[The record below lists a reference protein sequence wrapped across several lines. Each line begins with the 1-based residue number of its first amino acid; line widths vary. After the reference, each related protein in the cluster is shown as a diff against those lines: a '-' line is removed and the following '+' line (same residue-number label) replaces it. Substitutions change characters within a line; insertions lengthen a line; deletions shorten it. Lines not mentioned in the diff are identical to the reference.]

1 MTTFKNLIALI
12 IATPTFAWSHGEEKP
27 GPHGGHIKMPG
38 AFHTELILGED
49 QSAHIYLLD
58 MNFKNAT
65 TKDSKMKIIARFKKT
80 EVPFNC
86 SVMKDHFHCVPTK
99 KYEKNS
105 EIIVQAVREKAVGNE
120 AVYKLPLTFS
130 QPVENKESDSHHSH
144 H

>member
-1 MTTFKNLIALI
+1 MTTLKQILLFLIT
-12 IATPTFAWSHGEEKP
+12 TPTLAWSHGEDKP
-27 GPHGGHIKMPG
+27 GPHGGHIQMPG

-65 TKDSKMKIIARFKKT
+65 TKDSKVKVISRLNKT
-80 EVPFNC
+80 EIPFNC
-86 SVMKDHFHCVPTK
+86 SVMKDHFHCVPAK

-105 EIIVQAVREKAVGNE
+105 EIIIQAVREKAVGNE
-120 AVYKLPLTFS
+120 AIYKLPLSFGQAGET
-130 QPVENKESDSHHSH
+130 KKSDSHHSH

>member
-1 MTTFKNLIALI
+1 MKNAKKIIALL
-12 IATPTFAWSHGEEKP
+12 IATPTLAWSHGEDKP

-65 TKDSKMKIIARFKKT
+65 TKDSKLKVIARANKT

-99 KYEKNS
+99 KYEKTS
-105 EIIVQAVREKAVGNE
+105 EIAIQAVREKAIGNE
-120 AVYKLPLTFS
+120 AVYKLPLATY
-130 QPVENKESDSHHSH
+130 QTMESKKSESHHSH